1 MTQLVKVVASLKALM
16 SLPMP
21 KPATAPKHKI
31 RIGLY
36 PGTFDPIT
44 IGHLDIIQR
53 AAKVVDELIIGVAKN
68 TGKGPLF
75 DTRARVKMVEKEVAA
90 LSLSN
95 VTVKPFENLLM
106 HFADDLGASIII
118 RGLRAASDFEYEI
131 QMAAMN
137 YRMNSNIETVFLT
150 ATEGTQ
156 FVSSRFVKE
165 IARLGGDV
173 TPFVSP
179 RIAEQLGKRLSQ
191 ESGRRRVTPEV
202 RD

>member
-1 MTQLVKVVASLKALM
+1 MKKTL
-16 SLPMP
+16 
-21 KPATAPKHKI
+21 

-44 IGHLDIIQR
+44 RGHIDIIHR
-53 AAKVVDELIIGVAKN
+53 AARIVDKLVIGVAKN

-75 DTRARVKMVEKEVAA
+75 DTATRVKMVTREIKNLKIANVEV
-90 LSLSN
+90 
-95 VTVKPFENLLM
+95 VPFDNLLM
-106 HFADDLGASIII
+106 HFAQKIGASVIV
-118 RGLRAASDFEYEI
+118 RGLRAVSDFEYEI

-137 YRMNSNIETVFLT
+137 YRMYPDIETVFLT

-156 FVSSRFVKE
+156 FIASRFVKE

-173 TPFVSP
+173 RPFVSE
-179 RIAEQLGKRLSQ
+179 ATASDLEHCFKGEK
-191 ESGRRRVTPEV
+191 GRRKVTPEM

>member
-1 MTQLVKVVASLKALM
+1 
-16 SLPMP
+16 MP
-21 KPATAPKHKI
+21 KPNSGRT
-31 RIGLY
+31 GLY

-53 AAKVVDELIIGVAKN
+53 AAKVVDHLVIGVAKN
-68 TGKGPLF
+68 AGKGPLF
-75 DTRARVKMVEKEVAA
+75 DTKARVKMVEREVEAMKRKGIK
-90 LSLSN
+90 N
-95 VTVKPFENLLM
+95 VSVVPFDHLLM
-106 HFADDLGASIII
+106 HFAHEIGASVII

-137 YRMNSNIETVFLT
+137 YRMNPKIETIFLT

-165 IARLGGDV
+165 IARLGGNV
-173 TPFVSP
+173 KPFVSP
-179 RIAEQLGKRLSQ
+179 RIVAELTKRFH
-191 ESGRRRVTPEV
+191 EPDGRRRVRPEV

>member
-1 MTQLVKVVASLKALM
+1 MSKQVARSNR
-16 SLPMP
+16 
-21 KPATAPKHKI
+21 

-44 IGHLDIIQR
+44 LGHLDIIQR
-53 AAKVVDELIIGVAKN
+53 AAKVVDHFVIGVAKN
-68 TGKGPLF
+68 IGKGPLF
-75 DTRARVKMVEKEVAA
+75 DTRARVKMVEHEVTERH
-90 LSLSN
+90 LTN
-95 VTVKPFENLLM
+95 VTVEPFDHLLM
-106 HFADDLGASIII
+106 HFAVDIGASVII

-137 YRMNSNIETVFLT
+137 YRMNPAIETIFLT

-165 IARLGGDV
+165 IARLGGNVEPFV
-173 TPFVSP
+173 TPHIVK
-179 RIAEQLGKRLSQ
+179 QLTRRLSQ
-191 ESGRRRVTPEV
+191 DSGRRRVKPEV

>member
-1 MTQLVKVVASLKALM
+1 
-16 SLPMP
+16 MP
-21 KPATAPKHKI
+21 KKQ

-44 IGHLDIIQR
+44 NGHIDIIQR
-53 AAKVVDELIIGVAKN
+53 AARVVDKLVIGVAKN

-75 DTRARVKMVEKEVAA
+75 DTVTRVKMVTREIKPLKIPNITVVA
-90 LSLSN
+90 
-95 VTVKPFENLLM
+95 FDNLLM
-106 HFADDLGASIII
+106 HYAESIGASVII
-118 RGLRAASDFEYEI
+118 RGLRAVSDFEYEI

-137 YRMNSNIETVFLT
+137 YRMYPDIETVFLT

-156 FVSSRFVKE
+156 FIASRFVKE

-173 TPFVSP
+173 RPFVSEA
-179 RIAEQLGKRLSQ
+179 IAADLKRCFKG
-191 ESGRRRVTPEV
+191 EKGRRKVTPEV